1 MTEEE
6 TRIMQA
12 ARVVGFQ
19 RCFST
24 HQQIV
29 GIGPPPPPGRLDPFA
44 GPKQRAEAA
53 AARIFAVVDPDMDK
67 VAEIVGK
74 MKNILASPSLNV
86 VRADPADK
94 RCAFRAGFVVGN
106 RPPIQLCPLFFTS
119 TPEQQIRTLIHECAH
134 LAGIGDAEG
143 ELYYLRYN
151 CLNEAPDV
159 EVGRPVDR
167 TRPVQ
172 ADTWAKYVNCVS
184 GQPADKV
191 DVITPGTPGAVP
203 GVGPRTHV
211 VRPGDYLTKIAKQ
224 YYGDP
229 QAWRKIYDANR
240 ATIGPNPDKIF
251 PGQQLM
257 IP

>member
-1 MTEEE
+1 MSSPKSVDEIVES
-6 TRIMQA
+6 
-12 ARVVGFQ
+12 ARVAAFQ
-19 RCFST
+19 RCFAT
-24 HQQIV
+24 HRQIV

-44 GPKQRAEAA
+44 LPKKRAEEA
-53 AARIFAVVDPDMDK
+53 AARIFDVDDPDMDK

-74 MKNILASPSLNV
+74 MKNMLASPSLSV
-86 VRADPADK
+86 ARADPADK
-94 RCAFRAGFVVGN
+94 RCSFRAGFVVGN
-106 RPPIQLCPLFFTS
+106 RPPIQLCPVFFTS
-119 TPEQQIRTLIHECAH
+119 TLEQQIRTLIHESAH

-151 CLNEAPDV
+151 CLNEAPEV
-159 EVGRPVDR
+159 EVGTPVNR

-172 ADTWAKYVNCVS
+172 ADSWAKYVNCVS

-191 DVITPGTPGAVP
+191 DVITPGTRGMA
-203 GVGPRTHV
+203 GLRTHV
-211 VRPGDYLTKIAKQ
+211 VQPGDYLMKIAKQ

-229 QAWRKIYDANR
+229 QAWRKIYDVNR
-240 ATIGPNPDKIF
+240 TTIGPNPDKIF